1 MKRLAVYTLIIILSL
16 LFCQA
21 IPATTVMADPVDE
34 YSEAYQGEQSAA
46 FQERL
51 GESSEKERG
60 VVAQFERN
68 RKVAVLKYYRD
79 AKHMDM
85 DFSAS
90 SAKSADLLGEK
101 MSGQEEAYIES
112 QYGLSRSSDD
122 ASKNL
127 KDMIAEKSSSAS
139 SQHKEK
145 FRESTKVYQEKA
157 TAKVAEY
164 DSRSQEKYDSYNK
177 YSETEMK
184 NGIDYLKNVASTALA
199 AGAVPGIPGSGKGA
213 DAVRVAMK
221 YLGLPYVWGGTTPSG
236 FDCSGLMQYA
246 YGQVGVSIPRVTYDQ
261 VNAGVEVPRGQEQPG
276 DLVIFNTSKE
286 SNGHV
291 GMYIG
296 GGNYVH
302 APYTGE
308 VIKIASLSSRTPS
321 HIRRVA

>member
-164 DSRSQEKYDSYNK
+164 DSR
-177 YSETEMK
+177 
-184 NGIDYLKNVASTALA
+184 V
-199 AGAVPGIPGSGKGA
+199 
-213 DAVRVAMK
+213 
-221 YLGLPYVWGGTTPSG
+221 LP
-236 FDCSGLMQYA
+236 
-246 YGQVGVSIPRVTYDQ
+246 
-261 VNAGVEVPRGQEQPG
+261 
-276 DLVIFNTSKE
+276 
-286 SNGHV
+286 
-291 GMYIG
+291 
-296 GGNYVH
+296 
-302 APYTGE
+302 
-308 VIKIASLSSRTPS
+308 
-321 HIRRVA
+321 